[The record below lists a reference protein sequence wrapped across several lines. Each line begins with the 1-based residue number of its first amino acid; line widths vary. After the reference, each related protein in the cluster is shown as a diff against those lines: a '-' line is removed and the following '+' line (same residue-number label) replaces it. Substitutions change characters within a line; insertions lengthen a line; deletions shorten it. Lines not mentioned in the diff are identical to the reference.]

1 MSSLHVVLMGV
12 SGSGKTTL
20 ARKMAERTGW
30 ELLEADDLHPEA
42 DMEILQGGKLPSE
55 EKRIDWLGSVRD
67 WMTERAAESKNTIVA
82 CTALRKE
89 HREVLNQAEGVVF
102 YVHPYG
108 TEDVLADRMRRRV
121 GKTCHESSWMSSW
134 LFYDASRQTNEG
146 SNWILIVR
154 WTSCWRMPSPQR
166 SSHIERIPSWQR
178 QRENP
183 RTSECGIVAA
193 GDFLELCT
201 DFVLGLLL

>member
-1 MSSLHVVLMGV
+1 MTSLHVVLMGV

-42 DMEILQGGKLPSE
+42 DMEILQGGKLPDE
-55 EKRIDWLGSVRD
+55 EKRGAWLANVRD
-67 WMTERAAESKNTIVA
+67 WMTARAHEGKNTVVA

-89 HREVLNQAEGVVF
+89 HRTVLNEADGVVF

-121 GKTCHESSWMSSW
+121 GEDMPRA
-134 LFYDASRQTNEG
+134 LLDEQLAILRRLEADERGIQLDIDRPVDDLLEDALAAAHFAHRAY
-146 SNWILIVR
+146 
-154 WTSCWRMPSPQR
+154 
-166 SSHIERIPSWQR
+166 
-178 QRENP
+178 
-183 RTSECGIVAA
+183 SEEA
-193 GDFLELCT
+193 
-201 DFVLGLLL
+201 

>member
-121 GKTCHESSWMSSW
+121 GEDMPRE
-134 LFYDASRQTNEG
+134 LLDEQLAILRRLEADERGIQLDIDRPVDELLEDA
-146 SNWILIVR
+146 L
-154 WTSCWRMPSPQR
+154 
-166 SSHIERIPSWQR
+166 
-178 QRENP
+178 
-183 RTSECGIVAA
+183 AA
-193 GDFLELCT
+193 AKFAHRAYS
-201 DFVLGLLL
+201 